1 VRATLTTK
9 LVAMATEQLD
19 LNDPVVRE
27 HIQRLLAAQQDVER
41 ALAVLAQDLTAAG
54 AAPDGI
60 EADLEARVES
70 LRELQ
75 GSVLVAV
82 ASNQPDDAPTPPRD
96 E

>member
-1 VRATLTTK
+1 MRATLTTK
-9 LVAMATEQLD
+9 LVALATERLD

-41 ALAVLAQDLTAAG
+41 ALAVLASDLG
-54 AAPDGI
+54 DDAPDGI

-75 GSVLVAV
+75 GAVLVAV
-82 ASNQPDDAPTPPRD
+82 TDATPPAG

>member
-1 VRATLTTK
+1 MRATLTTR
-9 LVAMATEQLD
+9 LVALATERLD
-19 LNDPVVRE
+19 LNDPLVRE

-41 ALAVLAQDLTAAG
+41 ALAMLSQDLASAG

-60 EADLEARVES
+60 EADIEARVES

-82 ASNQPDDAPTPPRD
+82 AGSTPPD
-96 E
+96 GG

>member
-1 VRATLTTK
+1 VGRPAIG
-9 LVAMATEQLD
+9 

>member
-9 LVAMATEQLD
+9 LVAMATERLD

-54 AAPDGI
+54 AAPDEI

-75 GSVLVAV
+75 GAVLVAV
-82 ASNQPDDAPTPPRD
+82 ASNQPDETPTPPAD
-96 E
+96 Q